1 MPLLRFEID
10 PHPSGDGTSARPTDA
25 LVQSLERARD
35 EFVLDHAIDLDVENN
50 LCPRLPRELSFFAL
64 PEQQL
69 LAYER
74 HRENAELG
82 LVFRIANGLHDL
94 IDAVVVV
101 GAEDAMCGAR
111 ALSDAC
117 CDPFHNELSRAMRGS
132 KPRIYYASSNLDN
145 DHLQSLIGRL
155 AAGGYGDVTAE
166 SNWSIVCL
174 DTSSD
179 YGVDAASSGFG
190 PGTQFVLDHLL
201 EGLSLANQGCGN
213 REWNPEKLNPQVTS
227 VGVQGNALS
236 GRLRD
241 RGLEQS
247 LFVPGDLRVPKLR
260 RDACSVLTPAGLL
273 TSAFLGLDC
282 IQLLVGAAAINENF
296 RNAPFSSNL
305 VLQFLAANRAC
316 YSGPTAAGQLS
327 RRRIVFWA
335 NGFGGMADWCR
346 RLFGDHGSGEML
358 ALDPGS
364 ELERFVS
371 YREGDA
377 GSHGSTDW
385 TCHHVLVDS
394 IRTDPLLELETLR
407 ELEISGTPVGSE
419 KSETSSMPQKLRE
432 QRLGCQRRLAGL
444 GVRQTTIT
452 LPVVDTHSLGQFVQ
466 MMMIASAMEDRL
478 RDSGCRDN

>member
-1 MPLLRFEID
+1 MPLLRIEID
-10 PHPSGDGTSARPTDA
+10 PHPSSDGTIARPTDA

-35 EFVLDHAIDLDVENN
+35 EFLLDHAIDLDDENN
-50 LCPRLPRELSFFAL
+50 LCPRLPRELSFSAL

-82 LVFRIANGLHDL
+82 LIFRIANGLHDL

-117 CDPFHNELSRAMRGS
+117 CDPFHNERSRAIRGS

-155 AAGGYGDVTAE
+155 AAGGYGDVSAE
-166 SNWSIVCL
+166 SNWAIVCL
-174 DTSSD
+174 DP
-179 YGVDAASSGFG
+179 SSGG
-190 PGTQFVLDHLL
+190 GADATSPGVGAGTHIVLDHVL
-201 EGLSLANQGCGN
+201 EELCRANQGCGN
-213 REWNPEKLNPQVTS
+213 KEWNPETLAPLVTS

-236 GRLRD
+236 ERLRF

-247 LFVPGDLRVPKLR
+247 LLVPGDLRVPKSR

-316 YSGPTAAGQLS
+316 YAGPTADGQLS

-335 NGFGGMADWCR
+335 NGFAGMADWCR

-377 GSHGSTDW
+377 GSHESTDW
-385 TCHHVLVDS
+385 TCHHVTVDS
-394 IRTDPLLELETLR
+394 IRTDPLLELEKLR
-407 ELEISGTPVGSE
+407 ELENSGTPVGTE
-419 KSETSSMPQKLRE
+419 KTETTSMPQKLRE
-432 QRLGCQRRLAGL
+432 QCLERQSRLSNL
-444 GVRQTTIT
+444 GVRQTTIS

-466 MMMIASAMEDRL
+466 MMMVASAMEDRL
-478 RDSGCRDN
+478 RDSD